1 MNKSRIMCGAG
12 PLGLLLLLA
21 GPCPAEQKWG
31 TIKGQV
37 SWGGAKVPKPR
48 EDLVVNP
55 RSKGVKDVFVFLID
69 ATDPTKVKRLPVN
82 PALERTG
89 DAAVVI
95 QAGPPRR
102 FEPHAL
108 ALQQGQTLV
117 ITNPTPVVDA
127 VAVEAGEDP
136 GAGRF
141 VLPAG
146 EAVRRALGASRHPFP
161 VTSPINRSMRAWVW
175 VFDHPYVAVTDTEG
189 KFEIKG
195 VPAGRWRLVIWHSET
210 GWVNGLRGKGQPVE
224 IQPGKAVEVKAT
236 IRPQDVER

>member
-1 MNKSRIMCGAG
+1 MNNSRITGVAG

-21 GPCPAEQKWG
+21 GPCPAQERWG

-37 SWGGAKVPKPR
+37 SWAGAKVPKPR

-89 DAAVVI
+89 EAAVVI

-108 ALQQGQTLV
+108 ALQQGQTLAIENTTRV
-117 ITNPTPVVDA
+117 ADA
-127 VAVEAGEDP
+127 IAVEAGDDP

-146 EAVRRALGASRHPFP
+146 EALRRALGASRHVIP
-161 VTSPINRSMRAWVW
+161 VSSAINRSMRLWVW
-175 VFDHPYVAVTDTEG
+175 VFDHPYFAVTDTDG

-195 VPAGRWRLVIWHSET
+195 APAGRWRLVIWHSES

-224 IQPGKAVEVKAT
+224 IQPGKAVEVNAT